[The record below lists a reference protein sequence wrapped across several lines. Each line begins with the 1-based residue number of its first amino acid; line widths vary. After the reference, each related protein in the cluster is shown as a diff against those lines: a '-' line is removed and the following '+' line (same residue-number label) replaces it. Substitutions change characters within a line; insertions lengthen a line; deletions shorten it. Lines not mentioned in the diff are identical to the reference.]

1 MWQETDKFMQLDRHC
16 SSNITHHGSFWL
28 KDQIAAGTETGGMDP
43 SNTTESWDG
52 LSRSGDTTGTKSKN
66 LFLPNVNS
74 ECDDMCCMLIC
85 QKFPNVQQRTPL
97 LGWRKGMTNNQVLFC
112 TGSPLRRSVRL
123 NNTIS
128 FLKKI
133 LYLLTESLQQ
143 RTHITK
149 VDEADSMEES

>member
-112 TGSPLRRSVRL
+112 TQAAPSAV
-123 NNTIS
+123 
-128 FLKKI
+128 
-133 LYLLTESLQQ
+133 
-143 RTHITK
+143 
-149 VDEADSMEES
+149 V